1 MTESALQV
9 TSLPPKSS
17 ASAPP
22 AAHPGEAPRF
32 AFLREVFRQDPEF
45 QSLLQEKDPKLF
57 AQGLLHWAL
66 RRESRGDLDAAAK
79 AYAELA
85 AKGDAEIAAKALRR
99 LDLLEGK
106 GRGADRA
113 EAMLA
118 RFTREALHPAGVLGM
133 TAASLAFRVTRLASL
148 RFLLGSPVAGPLTR
162 GVGARL
168 AASLAGFAAETSAM
182 LFAGKGIQQLLGE
195 SPAWNGASLAREWQ
209 AGALFLAG
217 MKLGAAFGTTVARRT
232 SVPSPAAAPWK
243 GTVLTQ
249 SSLLGGAILGKGLE
263 HGILGEG
270 EKFSWLEGMVAYLHA
285 HAGAGLGRGL
295 LGSDWRALETSLELH
310 AARASETRGPRPK
323 GWLREAGAF
332 ALAAPAVPKLAAARP
347 DFASSRMSGLEGGG
361 GAPQAVA
368 LAARF
373 RPRFPPA
380 GPKVYSEEILE
391 TALETPLPREE
402 WRERLLEAYAETKAP
417 GGYEQLLIVEGVKK
431 IFSYDGLRSGI
442 GSFDLSVLQFGF
454 EHALGEANPTRRRQS
469 LRLFLYLMST
479 DLSRP
484 SLSRAFHALGL
495 GDALRAPA
503 DPIYSAAFA
512 RRLAGAVGRHW
523 ARYLPADIP
532 LLLNFIH
539 EHAGGDEAKA
549 EGMIRIFGRGAK
561 DYPEAALRGALHYA
575 SRSSLGKL
583 ALRRIFLILA
593 AEDIPAKLR
602 ELKAQ
607 EAPEATPDLL
617 REWGQLGLGPEEI
630 AYELRGTP
638 HNAYLDDIRLARKVV
653 SVLRAQER
661 ARRASAEERLRAKL
675 GLQSGILDVLRSG
688 VPLQAETLLKLLQWN
703 PDRATQRLVRDLRE
717 GRLDLRV
724 AGEEEFEALFRAWGL
739 ARRCDGALF
748 VKAFDGMKRDLI
760 LVRELS
766 PAARAGG
773 ETSHAAYEE
782 LMLRLEAVVHEWE
795 HFRHFNGEIAMRG
808 LSREDRLVSEI
819 MASLEEDRWQSYF
832 SSRETPLGRLAR
844 RLGQPL
850 PLYLRDFH
858 DWLYFSKRNAERT
871 AGWLRD

>member
-1 MTESALQV
+1 V
-9 TSLPPKSS
+9 P
-17 ASAPP
+17 
-22 AAHPGEAPRF
+22 HPGEAPRF

-45 QSLLQEKDPKLF
+45 QSLLQEKDPALF
-57 AQGLLHWAL
+57 AQGFLQWAL
-66 RRESRGDLDAAAK
+66 RREDRGDLGAAAK
-79 AYAELA
+79 VYAELA
-85 AKGDAEIAAKALRR
+85 ANGDAEVAGQARRR

-118 RFTREALHPAGVLGM
+118 RFAREALHPAGVLGM

-148 RFLLGSPVAGPLTR
+148 RFLLDSPVAGPLTR
-162 GVGARL
+162 GAGARF
-168 AASLAGFAAETSAM
+168 AASLAGFAAEVPAM
-182 LFAGKGIQQLLGE
+182 LFASKGMQQALGE
-195 SPAWNGASLAREWQ
+195 RPAWDSASLAREWQ

-217 MKLGAAFGTTVARRT
+217 MKLGAAFGATLTRQMATV
-232 SVPSPAAAPWK
+232 SPAAAPWR
-243 GTVLTQ
+243 GPVLTQ
-249 SSLLGGAILGKGLE
+249 SSLLGGAILGKALE
-263 HGILGEG
+263 HRFLGEG
-270 EKFSWLEGMVAYLHA
+270 GKFSWLEGLAAYLHA
-285 HAGAGLGRGL
+285 HAGAGLGRSL
-295 LGSDWRALETSLELH
+295 LGSGWRVLETGLEL
-310 AARASETRGPRPK
+310 RAVEGTERRGPRPK

-332 ALAAPAVPKLAAARP
+332 ALAAPAVSKLAAART
-347 DFASSRMSGLEGGG
+347 DFASSRMSGLDGG
-361 GAPQAVA
+361 GAGPQATA

-402 WRERLLEAYAETKAP
+402 WRERLLEAYAEAKAP
-417 GGYEQLLIVEGVKK
+417 GGYEQLLIAEGVKK
-431 IFSYDGLRSGI
+431 IFSYDGLRTGI
-442 GSFDLSVLQFGF
+442 GSFDLSLLQFGF
-454 EHALGEANPTRRRQS
+454 ERALGEAHPTRRRQS
-469 LRLFLYLMST
+469 LRLLFYLMST

-495 GDALRAPA
+495 GDALKAPA
-503 DPIYSAAFA
+503 DPIYPAAFA

-549 EGMIRIFGRGAK
+549 EGMIRIFGRGPR
-561 DYPEAALRGALHYA
+561 DYPETALRGALQYA
-575 SRSSLGKL
+575 ARSSLGKL
-583 ALRRIFLILA
+583 ALRRLFLIFA
-593 AEDIPAKLR
+593 TEDIPAKLR
-602 ELKAQ
+602 ELKTQ
-607 EAPEATPDLL
+607 DSPESMPDLL
-617 REWGQLGLGPEEI
+617 REWEALGLGPEEI
-630 AYELRGTP
+630 AHELRGTP
-638 HNAYLDDIRLARKVV
+638 HNAYLDDVRLARKVV
-653 SVLRAQER
+653 SVLRAKER
-661 ARRASAEERLRAKL
+661 ARRASAEERLRAKF
-675 GLQSGILDVLRSG
+675 GLQSGILEALRSG
-688 VPLQAETLLKLLQWN
+688 GPLRAETLLKLLQWN
-703 PDRATQRLVRDLRE
+703 PDRATQRLLSDLRE

-724 AGEEEFEALFRAWGL
+724 AGEEEFEALFRAWGQ

-808 LSREDRLVSEI
+808 LSREGRLVSEI
-819 MASLEEDRWQSYF
+819 MASLEEDRWQGYF
-832 SSRETPLGRLAR
+832 SLRETPLGRLAR

>member
-1 MTESALQV
+1 
-9 TSLPPKSS
+9 LPT
-17 ASAPP
+17 AAPR
-22 AAHPGEAPRF
+22 PGEAPRL
-32 AFLREVFRQDPEF
+32 AFLRDAFRQDPEF
-45 QSLLQEKDPKLF
+45 HALLQEKDPALF
-57 AQGLLHWAL
+57 AKGLLHWAL
-66 RRESRGDLDAAAK
+66 RREGRGDLRFAAE
-79 AYAELA
+79 AYEVLAEN
-85 AKGDAEIAAKALRR
+85 DQAEIARQAFRR
-99 LDLLEGK
+99 LELLRGK

-133 TAASLAFRVTRLASL
+133 TAASIAFRVTRLASL
-148 RFLLGSPVAGPLTR
+148 RFLLASPVAGPLTR
-162 GVGARL
+162 GAGARF

-195 SPAWNGASLAREWQ
+195 RPAWAGPALAREWQ

-217 MKLGAAFGTTVARRT
+217 MKLCAAFGTTAARRT
-232 SVPSPAAAPWK
+232 SVLSPAAAQWK

-249 SSLLGGAILGKGLE
+249 SSLLGGAILGKALE
-263 HGILGEG
+263 HRFLGEG
-270 EKFSWLEGMVAYLHA
+270 GKFSWLEGMAAYLHA
-285 HAGAGLGRGL
+285 HAGAGLGRSL
-295 LGSDWRALETSLELH
+295 LGSGWRALETGLELR
-310 AARASETRGPRPK
+310 ASKASETRGPRPK
-323 GWLREAGAF
+323 GWLRAAGAYS
-332 ALAAPAVPKLAAARP
+332 LAAPPVPELAATHP
-347 DFASSRMSGLEGGG
+347 GFAESRMSGLEGGG
-361 GAPQAVA
+361 AEPQAVA
-368 LAARF
+368 LLARF
-373 RPRFPPA
+373 RLRFPPA

-391 TALETPLPREE
+391 TALETPLPREA
-402 WRERLLEAYAETKAP
+402 WRERLFEAYAEAKAP
-417 GGYEQLLIVEGVKK
+417 GGYEQLLIAEGVKK

-469 LRLFLYLMST
+469 LRLLLYLMST

-495 GDALRAPA
+495 GDALRVRP
-503 DPIYSAAFA
+503 DPLYPAAFA

-549 EGMIRIFGRGAK
+549 EGMIRIFGRGPR
-561 DYPEAALRGALHYA
+561 DYPEAALRGALQYA
-575 SRSSLGKL
+575 ARSSLGKL
-583 ALRRIFLILA
+583 ALRRLFLILA
-593 AEDIPAKLR
+593 TQDIPAKLR
-602 ELKAQ
+602 ELKTQ
-607 EAPEATPDLL
+607 DSPISTPDLL
-617 REWGQLGLGPEEI
+617 REWEALGLGPEEI
-630 AYELRGTP
+630 AHELRGTP
-638 HNAYLDDIRLARKVV
+638 HNAYLDDVRLARKVA
-653 SVLRAQER
+653 SVLRAKER

-675 GLQSGILDVLRSG
+675 GLQSGILEALRSG
-688 VPLQAETLLKLLQWN
+688 GPLQAETLLKLLQWN
-703 PDRATQRLVRDLRE
+703 PDRATQRLLRDLRE

-748 VKAFDGMKRDLI
+748 VKAFDGMRRDLI

-819 MASLEEDRWQSYF
+819 MASLEEDRWQGYF
-832 SSRETPLGRLAR
+832 SPRETPLGRLAR

-858 DWLYFSKRNAERT
+858 DWLYFSRRNVERT
-871 AGWLRD
+871 AGWLMD

>member
-1 MTESALQV
+1 MHV
-9 TSLPPKSS
+9 PSLPPKPS
-17 ASAPP
+17 ASAAPTP
-22 AAHPGEAPRF
+22 RPGEDPRF
-32 AFLREVFRQDPEF
+32 AFLREAFRQDPEIRA
-45 QSLLQEKDPKLF
+45 LLQEQDPRLF
-57 AQGLLHWAL
+57 EQGLLQWAL
-66 RRESRGDLDAAAK
+66 RREGSGDLGAAAK
-79 AYAELA
+79 VYAELA
-85 AKGDAEIAAKALRR
+85 AKGDAEVAAKALRR

-118 RFTREALHPAGVLGM
+118 RFAREALHPAGVLGM

-148 RFLLGSPVAGPLTR
+148 GFLLGSPVAGPLTR
-162 GVGARL
+162 GAGARL

-182 LFAGKGIQQLLGE
+182 LFAGKGMQQLLGE
-195 SPAWNGASLAREWQ
+195 RPAWDAPALAREWR

-217 MKLGAAFGTTVARRT
+217 MKLGAACGATVAKRT
-232 SVPSPAAAPWK
+232 SVASPAAAPWQ
-243 GTVLTQ
+243 GLVLTQ

-263 HGILGEG
+263 HGILGEDG
-270 EKFSWLEGMVAYLHA
+270 KFSWLEGMAAYLHA

-295 LGSDWRALETSLELH
+295 LGPAWRALETSLEWR

-332 ALAAPAVPKLAAARP
+332 ALAAASPPELSAARP
-347 DFASSRMSGLEGGG
+347 DFASSRMSGLEGVGTE
-361 GAPQAVA
+361 PQAAA

-373 RPRFPPA
+373 RPRFPPP

-391 TALETPLPREE
+391 TALETPLPRGE
-402 WRERLLEAYAETKAP
+402 WRERLLEAYAEAKAP
-417 GGYEQLLIVEGVKK
+417 GGYEQLLIAEGVKK
-431 IFSYDGLRSGI
+431 IFSYDGLRTGV
-442 GSFDLSVLQFGF
+442 GSFDLSLLQFGF
-454 EHALGEANPTRRRQS
+454 ERALGENHPTRRRQS
-469 LRLFLYLMST
+469 LRLLFYLMST

-484 SLSRAFHALGL
+484 SLSRVFHALGL
-495 GDALRAPA
+495 GDALRASP
-503 DPIYSAAFA
+503 DPLYPAAFA

-523 ARYLPADIP
+523 ARYAPADIP
-532 LLLNFIH
+532 LLLNFVH
-539 EHAGGDEAKA
+539 EHARSDEAKA

-561 DYPEAALRGALHYA
+561 DYPETALRGALHYA

-602 ELKAQ
+602 ELKVQ

-617 REWGQLGLGPEEI
+617 REWGKLGLGPEEI

-661 ARRASAEERLRAKL
+661 ARGASAEERRRAKL
-675 GLQSGILDVLRSG
+675 GLQSGILETLSSG
-688 VPLQAETLLKLLQWN
+688 GPLQAETLLKLLQWN
-703 PDRATQRLVRDLRE
+703 PDRATQRLLRDLRE

-773 ETSHAAYEE
+773 GSGHAAYEE

-808 LSREDRLVSEI
+808 LSREERLVSEI
-819 MASLEEDRWQSYF
+819 MASLEEDRWQGYF
-832 SSRETPLGRLAR
+832 ASRETPLGRLAR